1 MLTRIF
7 TTPENESNELRK
19 AYQMVQQQFAD
30 LALTPDKLM
39 SMAISCTEIAA
50 RKNLVTATYYANKE
64 LPEIPEST
72 APMVSATAPSV
83 VSPSVPPNPLTGAS
97 VAPMPVTPAANAPH
111 L

>member
-1 MLTRIF
+1 MLTIF

-19 AYQMVQQQFAD
+19 AHQMVQQQFAD

-50 RKNLVTATYYANKE
+50 RKNLVMATYYANKE
-64 LPEIPEST
+64 IPEPVAPT
-72 APMVSATAPSV
+72 APTVAPGDI
-83 VSPSVPPNPLTGAS
+83 SPSVPPNPLTGAS
-97 VAPMPVTPAANAPH
+97 VVPMPVSPAENAPH